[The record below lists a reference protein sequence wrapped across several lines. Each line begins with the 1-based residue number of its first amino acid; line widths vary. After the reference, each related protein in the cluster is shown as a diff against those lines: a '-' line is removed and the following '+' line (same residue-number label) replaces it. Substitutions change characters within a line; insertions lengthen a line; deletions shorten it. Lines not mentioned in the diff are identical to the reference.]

1 MNGTKE
7 TATETVQLVQF
18 IYTSIAVTPFSR
30 QQLSD
35 LLTKSRQNNLAQGV
49 SGLLV
54 YNDGFFIQVLE
65 GPEKVV
71 EALYA
76 HIGQDRRHKSLRL
89 LLSQTITEKEYGDW
103 SMGFVDVTEL
113 ATDIEGY
120 VPYSALRHTALDGK
134 RARKL
139 VRMFQDGQWRQK

>member
-7 TATETVQLVQF
+7 ETTTVLQL
-18 IYTSIAVTPFSR
+18 IYTSIALTPFSR

-35 LLTKSRQNNLAQGV
+35 LLVRARQNNHAQGI

-65 GPEKVV
+65 GPEKEV

-76 HIGQDRRHKSLRL
+76 HIGQDRRHKNIRL
-89 LLSQTITEKEYGDW
+89 LLSQTIKEKEYGDW

-113 ATDIEGY
+113 STDIEGY
-120 VPYSALRHTALDGK
+120 VSYDTLRHTELDGK